1 MRPHSALLLPRTIGL
16 AACTAVLAIGPVRAT
31 AARGIPIDRSR
42 SGVRVDSARHT
53 VVVSVGPFHLEPA
66 MPMMEHM
73 TMEHMEGGDSLVKL
87 FDWPMTTLLQGLR
100 LEITDSSGQPLP
112 RRLLHHLN
120 LVNFDR
126 RALVYPLVER
136 MMGFGQETEDVSVPR
151 SIGLPM
157 TAGQHVGLYVMWD
170 NQTGHALD
178 DVYVHLTFRWAPG
191 NLVPR
196 PISVMPFTIDAHLVP
211 GGHNTFAIPPGG
223 FTQRF
228 DFTFPLN
235 GHLVAAG
242 GHLHDHGLR
251 VSLLDRTSGQ
261 TVVTVVPKRDSM
273 GHVTGMSR
281 ALLALRGEGPYLRAD
296 HQYRLEVEYE
306 NPTADTLTGMM
317 GLLVGLFAP
326 DDPSAWPA
334 IDPRDA
340 DYQKD
345 IADILG
351 PAAGGPGEMSHD
363 HP

>member
-1 MRPHSALLLPRTIGL
+1 MRHIALLVCL
-16 AACTAVLAIGPVRAT
+16 AVSIAAPARAREAGRGPA
-31 AARGIPIDRSR
+31 DRSP

-53 VVVSVGPFHLEPA
+53 VVISVGPFHLEPA
-66 MPMMEHM
+66 MPMMQHM

-87 FDWPMTTLLQGLR
+87 FDWPMNTLLQGLR
-100 LEITDSSGQPLP
+100 LEIADSGGRPLP

-157 TAGQHVGLYVMWD
+157 TAGQQIGLYVMWD

-178 DVYVHLTFRWAPG
+178 EVYVRLTFRWAPG

-196 PISVMPFTIDAHLVP
+196 PISVMPFTIDGHLVP
-211 GGHNTFAIPPGG
+211 GGHNTFLVPPGG
-223 FTQRF
+223 YIQSF

-251 VSLLDRTSGQ
+251 VSLVDRTTGQ
-261 TVVTVVPKRDSM
+261 TVVTVVPKRDST

-281 ALLALRGEGPYLRAD
+281 ALLALRGEGPYIHAD
-296 HQYRLEVEYE
+296 HRYRLEVEYE
-306 NPTADTLTGMM
+306 NPTADTLAGMM

-334 IDPRDA
+334 IDQRDA

-345 IADILG
+345 LADILG
-351 PAAGGPGEMSHD
+351 PAAGGPGEMSHH

>member
-1 MRPHSALLLPRTIGL
+1 MRHLALLVCLVVS
-16 AACTAVLAIGPVRAT
+16 TAGPARARE
-31 AARGIPIDRSR
+31 AGRGPGDRSP

-53 VVVSVGPFHLEPA
+53 VVISVGPFHLEPA

-73 TMEHMEGGDSLVKL
+73 TMEHMEGSDSLVKL
-87 FDWPMTTLLQGLR
+87 FDWPMTTLVQGLR
-100 LEITDSSGQPLP
+100 LEIADSGGRPLP

-157 TAGQHVGLYVMWD
+157 TAGQHIGLYVMWD

-178 DVYVHLTFRWAPG
+178 EVYVRLTFRWAPG

-196 PISVMPFTIDAHLVP
+196 PISVMPFTIDGHLVP
-211 GGHNTFAIPPGG
+211 GGHNTFVVPPGG
-223 FTQRF
+223 YTQRF
-228 DFTFPLN
+228 DFTFPLS

-251 VSLLDRTSGQ
+251 ISMIDRTTGQ
-261 TVVTVVPKRDSM
+261 TIVTVRPKRDST
-273 GHVTGMSR
+273 GHVLGMSR

-306 NPTADTLTGMM
+306 NPTPDTLVGMM
-317 GLLVGLFAP
+317 GLLVGVFAP
-326 DDPSAWPA
+326 DDPAAWPA

-345 IADILG
+345 LADILG
-351 PAAGGPGEMSHD
+351 PAAGGPGETSHH